1 MKRAIR
7 GFGLSFVFALMASNA
22 SAVDLASTAT
32 VTIVEGI
39 TITETAALN
48 FGTLVLNNGSVVI
61 ATTGA
66 VTDAS
71 SLTSDGTSQAPA
83 TFTVDSISGVDL
95 DVNVVPDAAA
105 NGLTLGTM
113 TFDYETDTANPVT
126 SGGAGDVLTI
136 GGTLT
141 VDRTQAAVGANQT
154 MGFTVSV
161 TFD

>member
-1 MKRAIR
+1 MKRATC
-7 GFGLSFVFALMASNA
+7 FALSIVFALMAGNA

-48 FGTLVLNNGSVVI
+48 FGTLVLNNGDVVV
-61 ATTGA
+61 ATNGN

-71 SLTSDGTSQAPA
+71 SLTSDGTSQQPA
-83 TFTVDSISGVDL
+83 TFDVDSISGVDL
-95 DVNVVPDAAA
+95 DVNITPDAAA

-113 TFDYETDTANPVT
+113 TFDFEGDSANPVT
-126 SGGAGDVLTI
+126 SGGAGDVLTV

-141 VDRTQAAVGANQT
+141 VDRTQASVGASQT

-161 TFD
+161 TFN